1 MLLVID
7 VGNTNTVAG
16 IYDGK
21 KLIDNWRFSSDRSK
35 TADEFGMFMT
45 SMLGFAGLKKEQVTD
60 IIISS
65 VVPPVLVP
73 LCHMC
78 ERYFN
83 IKPLIVGQGL
93 KIGLQLRYENP
104 KEIGADRIVN
114 AVAAY
119 DKYAHLKK
127 PMIIIDF
134 GTATTFCALLP
145 GGEYLGGAIC
155 PGIGISSEALFQRTA
170 KLPRIELIPPK
181 KSICGNTV
189 EAMRAGIMFGYYG
202 LIKEIVARMKD
213 ELGGDALVI
222 ATGGFGNTMAQG
234 TDCIDEVDPMLTLEG
249 LRIIFEKNKK

>member
-21 KLIDNWRFSSDRSK
+21 KLVDNWRFSSDRSK
-35 TADEFGMFMT
+35 TADEFGMFMN
-45 SMLGFAGLKKEQVTD
+45 SMLNFSGLKKEQVTD

-73 LCHMC
+73 LC
-78 ERYFN
+78 
-83 IKPLIVGQGL
+83 QGL

-119 DKYAHLKK
+119 DRYAHLKR

-145 GGEYLGGAIC
+145 TGEYLGGAIC

-181 KSICGNTV
+181 KAICGNTV
-189 EAMRAGIMFGYYG
+189 DAMRSGIMFGYYG
-202 LIKEIVARMKD
+202 LIKEIVARMKE

-234 TDCIDEVDPMLTLEG
+234 TDCIDEVDQMLTLEG
-249 LRIIFEKNKK
+249 LRLIFEKNKK

>member
-21 KLIDNWRFSSDRSK
+21 KLVDNWRFSSDRSK
-35 TADEFGMFMT
+35 TADEFGMFMN
-45 SMLGFAGLKKEQVTD
+45 SMLNFSGLKKEQVTD

-83 IKPLIVGQGL
+83 IKPLVVGQGL

-119 DKYAHLKK
+119 DRYAHLKR
-127 PMIIIDF
+127 PMIII
-134 GTATTFCALLP
+134 
-145 GGEYLGGAIC
+145 AIC

-181 KSICGNTV
+181 KAICGNTV
-189 EAMRAGIMFGYYG
+189 DAMRSGIMFGYYG
-202 LIKEIVARMKD
+202 LIKEIVARMKE

-234 TDCIDEVDPMLTLEG
+234 TDCIDEVDQMLTLEG
-249 LRIIFEKNKK
+249 LRLIFEKNKK